1 MQLSRMVNFFINVKQ
16 AYNNIIDKN
25 EGKQYLG
32 LCF

>member
-16 AYNNIIDKN
+16 AYKNIIDKN
-25 EGKQYLG
+25 EGKQNLG